1 MSLRD
6 VNSITTEDHSIHP
19 IVTRSVAKPV
29 VHNISSQAYDLDDNP
44 INPKGAKRI
53 ASDDNGFAIPKSKD
67 NVKRIANKFDN
78 KAPETPSP
86 IKSTGIK
93 NRYADDDDG
102 GEGSFD
108 NLIKYKHEMTKQF
121 DQFGRRL
128 QQPPATTQQPLV
140 SPMTSTTGYDSIGTA
155 EISTA
160 SSITSFNHDEHDM
173 YASRYRAEEPITG
186 FKRTTSFD
194 NFNEINYTKQ
204 NEQTMKKGRPQ

>member
-1 MSLRD
+1 M
-6 VNSITTEDHSIHP
+6 
-19 IVTRSVAKPV
+19 TRSVAKPV
-29 VHNISSQAYDLDDNP
+29 VHNTSSQDYSLDDNP
-44 INPKGAKRI
+44 INPKVGRRI
-53 ASDDNGFAIPKSKD
+53 ASDDNGFAIQKSKD
-67 NVKRIANKFDN
+67 NVKRMANKFDN

-86 IKSTGIK
+86 IKSTGLK
-93 NRYADDDDG
+93 NRYTDDEDG

-128 QQPPATTQQPLV
+128 QQQQPATTQQPLV

-173 YASRYRAEEPITG
+173 YASRYRAEEPTSG

-194 NFNEINYTKQ
+194 NFNEINYTKP
-204 NEQTMKKGRPQ
+204 NEQTMKKGRH

>member
-1 MSLRD
+1 MRD
-6 VNSITTEDHSIHP
+6 VNSITTEENAILP

-29 VHNISSQAYDLDDNP
+29 VHNTSSQDYSLDDNP
-44 INPKGAKRI
+44 INPKVARRI
-53 ASDDNGFAIPKSKD
+53 ASDDNGFAIQKSKD
-67 NVKRIANKFDN
+67 NVKRMANKFDN

-86 IKSTGIK
+86 IKSTGLK
-93 NRYADDDDG
+93 NRYTDDEDG

-128 QQPPATTQQPLV
+128 QQQQPATTQQPLV

-173 YASRYRAEEPITG
+173 YASRYRAEEPTSG

-194 NFNEINYTKQ
+194 NFNEINYTKP
-204 NEQTMKKGRPQ
+204 NEQTMKKGRH

>member
-1 MSLRD
+1 M
-6 VNSITTEDHSIHP
+6 
-19 IVTRSVAKPV
+19 TRSVAKPV
-29 VHNISSQAYDLDDNP
+29 VHNTSSQDYSLDDNP
-44 INPKGAKRI
+44 INPKVARRI
-53 ASDDNGFAIPKSKD
+53 ASDDNGFAIQKSKD
-67 NVKRIANKFDN
+67 NVKRMANKFDN

-86 IKSTGIK
+86 IKSTGLK
-93 NRYADDDDG
+93 NRYTDDEDG

-128 QQPPATTQQPLV
+128 QQQQPATTQQPLV

-173 YASRYRAEEPITG
+173 YASRYRAEEPTSG

-194 NFNEINYTKQ
+194 NFNEINYTKP
-204 NEQTMKKGRPQ
+204 NEQTMKKGRH

>member
-1 MSLRD
+1 M
-6 VNSITTEDHSIHP
+6 
-19 IVTRSVAKPV
+19 TRSVAKPV
-29 VHNISSQAYDLDDNP
+29 VHNTSSQDYSLDDNP
-44 INPKGAKRI
+44 INPKVARRI
-53 ASDDNGFAIPKSKD
+53 ASDDNGFAIQKSKD
-67 NVKRIANKFDN
+67 NVKRMANKFDN

-86 IKSTGIK
+86 IKSTGLK
-93 NRYADDDDG
+93 NRYTDDEDG

-128 QQPPATTQQPLV
+128 QQQQPAATQQPLV

-173 YASRYRAEEPITG
+173 YASRYRAEEPTSG

-194 NFNEINYTKQ
+194 NFNEINYTKP
-204 NEQTMKKGRPQ
+204 NEQTMKKGRH